1 MKKIIILIAIL
12 TVSGCNAVE
21 ALKYHYSFSDHRII
35 ISGEKPEDMR
45 ISAEIY
51 ILFKDKSCYLKNQ
64 AGGLNQP
71 KSIKIIKSRELDN
84 GKRYQIE
91 VPVDI
96 DSGGCEPMLGTV
108 YLYGQNKIYD
118 MGLMTFGSSPSKKRA
133 FIPMKTGDQ
142 FTATCGRTLFT
153 ETKRPFLASP
163 DCSLSMNKQEII
175 EKYDD
180 KNKYNYIPIKKTF
193 LNGTESIVLD
203 IEKDRYYQ
211 STKDKLP
218 PVPEGVTYYNSYMP
232 ESRL

>member
-1 MKKIIILIAIL
+1 MKKFIMFI
-12 TVSGCNAVE
+12 TVLVLSGCNTVK
-21 ALKYHYSFSDHRII
+21 ALKYHYNFSDHRIV

-71 KSIKIIKSRELDN
+71 KAIRIIKSKELDN

-118 MGLMTFGSSPSKKRA
+118 MGLMTFGSSSSAKRP

-142 FTATCGRTLFT
+142 FTATCGRTLFPDREPPYLT
-153 ETKRPFLASP
+153 SI

-180 KNKYNYIPIKKTF
+180 KNKYNYIPIKKNF

-203 IEKDRYYQ
+203 IKKDRYYQ
-211 STKDKLP
+211 SEKEKLP
-218 PVPEGVTYYNSYMP
+218 PVPEGVRYSNYYQN